1 MRDLELASQ
10 VPPKTRDIG
19 AKRFFNASL
28 TLSKAFTVACFIV
41 YGKHMPVEK
50 LRDASHRL
58 ILTHSGSIL
67 LVQGAVGHDL
77 GSEP

>member
-1 MRDLELASQ
+1 MCALPFRKCTRINVKGLRINVNGVVSMRDLELASR
-10 VPPKTRDIG
+10 VPPKTTDIG

-50 LRDASHRL
+50 LRVA
-58 ILTHSGSIL
+58 
-67 LVQGAVGHDL
+67 
-77 GSEP
+77 